1 MRPPGGESLKD
12 TAARVLPYYI
22 AAILPRVMAGQ
33 RVLVAAHG
41 NSLRA
46 LAMVLDGLNEEQVP
60 DLQIRT
66 GVPLVYRLNG
76 DTTVASKIVLEQDV
90 DAGR

>member
-1 MRPPGGESLKD
+1 
-12 TAARVLPYYI
+12 
-22 AAILPRVMAGQ
+22 MAGQ

-66 GVPLVYRLNG
+66 GVPLVYRLNA
-76 DTTVASKIVLEQDV
+76 DTTVASKTVLEQDV